1 MVDGVDATGRRVR
14 IAARTREE
22 AEVKRAELVQQSQ
35 QAAPSVE
42 DRDILLDEYF
52 GRWLQQ
58 IATTVAPRTFESYS
72 ESYRRYVGPALGK
85 MKVRAIHR
93 GHIKALLTKKRAE
106 GLSNNSVRLIRATVS
121 VLLGDA
127 VDDALLQ
134 TNPAVG
140 IGRRGRKQPDTI
152 TQLDRQKAVRAMT
165 YEQYASF
172 LSMVGSRCQQRDAVL
187 LLTLGE
193 AGLRPG
199 EACGLRWTDFEST
212 ARTLRLACAVDNQG
226 RIKTIKTAEARVID
240 LTPRLVDALDALQA
254 TQEADALIAGA
265 DEVSP
270 WVFVNAAGS
279 PPTPQRTATL
289 FARALRA
296 AQLPHFRLYDL
307 RHRTPPT

>member
-1 MVDGVDATGRRVR
+1 
-14 IAARTREE
+14 
-22 AEVKRAELVQQSQ
+22 
-35 QAAPSVE
+35 VE

-127 VDDALLQ
+127 ADDALLQ

-140 IGRRGRKQPDTI
+140 IGRRGRKSPTRLRSPI
-152 TQLDRQKAVRAMT
+152 VRRP
-165 YEQYASF
+165 SGPCF

-212 ARTLRLACAVDNQG
+212 ARTLRLARAVDNQG